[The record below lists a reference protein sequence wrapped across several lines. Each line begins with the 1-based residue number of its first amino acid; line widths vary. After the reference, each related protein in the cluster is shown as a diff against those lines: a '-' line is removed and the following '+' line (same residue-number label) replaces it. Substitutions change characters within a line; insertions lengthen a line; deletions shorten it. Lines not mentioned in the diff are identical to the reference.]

1 MDEIEIKPMTNK
13 DILAVVD
20 IDKKSYSQPW
30 GVNEFF
36 REVNYNRFGKYFVAE
51 LNNVIVGYIGSWFLS
66 DLIHIT
72 TVAVHPD
79 FRRRGI
85 GEKLMNYI
93 LDIGKKEN
101 CRLCVL
107 EVRVSN
113 ERAINLYKKLGF
125 EIDKIKKGYYPDNR
139 EDAYYMV
146 KDLRASQSL

>member
-1 MDEIEIKPMTNK
+1 MEEIKIRPMLNK
-13 DILAVVD
+13 DILVVVD
-20 IDKKSYSQPW
+20 IDKKSYSRPW

-36 REVNYNRFGKYFVAE
+36 REINYNRFSRYFVAE
-51 LNNVIVGYIGSWFLS
+51 IDNTIVGYIGSWFLS

-79 FRRRGI
+79 YRRKGI

-101 CRLCVL
+101 YKTCVL

-113 ERAINLYKKLGF
+113 ERAIELYKKLGF
-125 EIDKIKKGYYPDNR
+125 RIEKIKKGYYPDNK

-146 KDLRASQSL
+146 KNLRENK